1 MCTKTDAMASTMEP
15 MGIHADVGGMDGADG
30 HAGSRLRLL
39 VVDDHDLFR
48 TGLRALLVEAG
59 FEVRD
64 AAGGR
69 AAIELT
75 RMYRPDVVIMD
86 MQMPGMSGIEATRRV
101 LEVQPEAVVLMLTV
115 AADEESVLEAIRAG
129 ASGYLLKEARLP
141 EIVAAV
147 NAVAEGRSPIAP
159 GVAGALFDSIRH
171 GPVTPRGHAGVA
183 SLTDR
188 ERAVL
193 ALLAEGYDNGEIA
206 ARLYVSQSTV
216 KNHVS
221 RLLEKL
227 GVDNRVRAA
236 AFAVR
241 HGLDRSPSAR

>member
-1 MCTKTDAMASTMEP
+1 MASSTQP
-15 MGIHADVGGMDGADG
+15 LGIRPDVGALNGANG
-30 HAGSRLRLL
+30 HGSRPRLL
-39 VVDDHDLFR
+39 LVDDHDLFR
-48 TGLRALLVEAG
+48 SGLRALLDDSG

-69 AAIELT
+69 AAIELART
-75 RMYRPDVVIMD
+75 YRPDVVIMD
-86 MQMPGMSGIEATRRV
+86 MQMPGMSGIEATRGV
-101 LEVQPEAVVLMLTV
+101 LEVQPDAVVLMLTV

-147 NAVAEGRSPIAP
+147 NAAAEGRSPIAP
-159 GVAGALFDSIRH
+159 RVAGALVDSIRRR
-171 GPVTPRGHAGVA
+171 PVVPKGHAGVS
-183 SLTDR
+183 SLTGR

-193 ALLAEGYDNGEIA
+193 ALLADGYDNGEIA
-206 ARLYVSQSTV
+206 RRLFVSQSTV

-221 RLLEKL
+221 SLLDKL

-241 HGLDRSPSAR
+241 HGLDRVG